1 MTSFR
6 NMSLIDSDATIFNS
20 VILDRA
26 TWRGGIY
33 VSYTS
38 DTIGGDFQAL
48 KSLLGASTEYAMTGQ

>member
-1 MTSFR
+1 
-6 NMSLIDSDATIFNS
+6 MSLIDSDATIFNS

-38 DTIGGDFQAL
+38 DTIGGDFQSL